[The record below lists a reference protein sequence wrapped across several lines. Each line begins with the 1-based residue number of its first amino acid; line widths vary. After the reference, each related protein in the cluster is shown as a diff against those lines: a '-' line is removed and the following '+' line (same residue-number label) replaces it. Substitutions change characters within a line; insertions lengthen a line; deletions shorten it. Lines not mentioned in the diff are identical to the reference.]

1 MGMGR
6 SAAPRTGAEQPHAM
20 KYMKCAVILTVSLV
34 VLCGGVEAF
43 VPPVSLL
50 RPQGSALALKSL
62 RGQLPPALRSGRS
75 LTLHMQTKDE
85 TSEEEPP
92 KENMMTKVKAAGV
105 AGLVSYA
112 LWEFVFWTVSVPL
125 AIYSYHATTG
135 EWPSFDDKEST
146 AKVSAVIFGF
156 LNVAR
161 ALVPVRIALTLGTAP
176 LVDKYIIKPFNLEKK
191 EASE

>member
-1 MGMGR
+1 MKVSVMFFAALLAVLNGADAFAPSSVGLR
-6 SAAPRTGAEQPHAM
+6 LHSGQRVSAMA
-20 KYMKCAVILTVSLV
+20 
-34 VLCGGVEAF
+34 
-43 VPPVSLL
+43 
-50 RPQGSALALKSL
+50 QGPSL
-62 RGQLPPALRSGRS
+62 RTGRS
-75 LTLHMQTKDE
+75 LSLKMSETETKEE
-85 TSEEEPP
+85 TKAAAAPETAKEEPP

-112 LWEFVFWTVSVPL
+112 LWEFVFWTVSVPV

-135 EWPSFDDKEST
+135 EWPSFDNPEST

-176 LVDKYIIKPFNLEKK
+176 LVDKYIIKPFNLDKKK
-191 EASE
+191 EDGADSA